1 MAIDFRVYPPERE
14 KTRIEGYVRYEK
26 LFLGQHREL
35 YAARPGRYQL
45 ARYIAVNMPGMI
57 SRLCADLLFGEQPDF
72 TATEDATQE
81 ALDDLVQR
89 NNLHTLNYESA
100 LANSFRGDAVYKVR
114 WGKRTPQAEL
124 PEAIIEEVPPAIY
137 FPEIDEDDV
146 RRVRRVT
153 LAWLKIDP
161 ANPQLRYLRMEEH
174 EPGVVRNR
182 LLRFADRGAT
192 QEEMPLTIF
201 SAYEGLEPEVATGLS
216 VIPIFH
222 IPNFVYG
229 SRFWG
234 ISDYEGLETLFEA
247 LNDRVTQ
254 CDDVLSKHVAPKL
267 VVPPR
272 FVDEEGKVKL
282 GELEVVQLDPGEP
295 APTYVT
301 WDAHLTAAMAHLDR
315 LMDFIFI
322 ISETAPAA
330 FGLDKYGVAESGR
343 ALRLRLLRTLAKVN
357 RKRLYYDRA
366 LKAALLC
373 AQQLEVVH
381 GGASY
386 EPQEPVIGWADGLP
400 EDMFE
405 LVQMEAQRLT
415 AGNTSLESSIR
426 RLDGPDAV
434 EAEME
439 RIAEDLGQATTLTGQ
454 G

>member
-1 MAIDFRVYPPERE
+1 MPIDFRAFPPELHR
-14 KTRIEGYVRYEK
+14 KRIDNYARYEK

-35 YAARPGRYQL
+35 YAAQPGKHQK
-45 ARYIAVNMPGMI
+45 ARYIAVNFPGMI

-72 TATEDATQE
+72 SATEDAAQE
-81 ALDDLVQR
+81 ALDNLVER

-100 LANSFRGDAVYKVR
+100 LGNSFRGDAIYKVR

-124 PEAIIEEVPPAIY
+124 PESIIEEAPPAIY
-137 FPEIDEDDV
+137 YPELDEDDV
-146 RRVRRVT
+146 RRVIRVT

-161 ANPQLRYLRMEEH
+161 ANPQLRYLRIEEH
-174 EPGVVRNR
+174 EPGIIRNR
-182 LLRFADRGAT
+182 LLRFGDRGAT
-192 QEEMPLTIF
+192 QEEMPLTTF
-201 SAYEGLEPEVATGLS
+201 PAYEGLELEVETGLK

-222 IPNFVYG
+222 APNFVYG

-234 ISDYEGLETLFEA
+234 ISDYEGLEPLFEA
-247 LNDRVTQ
+247 VNDRVTQ
-254 CDDVLSKHVAPKL
+254 SDEVLAKHVAPKL

-272 FVDEEGKVKL
+272 FVDEDGKVKL
-282 GELEVVQLDPGEP
+282 SELEVVQLDPGEP

-301 WDAHLTAAMAHLDR
+301 WDAHLTAASEHTER
-315 LMDFIFI
+315 LMDLIFI

-330 FGLDKYGVAESGR
+330 FGVAKYGVAESGR

-366 LKAALLC
+366 LKGALLC
-373 AQQLEVVH
+373 AQQLEVIH

-386 EPQEPVIGWADGLP
+386 EPEEPVIGWADGLP

-405 LVQMEAQRLT
+405 QAQIEAARLA

-434 EAEME
+434 DAEME
-439 RIAEDLGQATTLTGQ
+439 RIAEDLGQATALTGQ